1 VSHPLTAYTILLCL
15 SLSLS
20 FLDTPSSFSTHTFTH
35 MHVHTCHLYCM
46 SVFCSIQNTLPVHL
60 VHLSTFTQA
69 HTHTH
74 TNTQTHTHPVAANQN
89 YFIVPYPRN
98 TGNPSVQCIQTG
110 HSKVR
115 R

>member
-20 FLDTPSSFSTHTFTH
+20 FLDTPSSSSTHTFTH

-74 TNTQTHTHPVAANQN
+74 LNSTLSPPDLMVHH
-89 YFIVPYPRN
+89 YGRLPRQSLSLH
-98 TGNPSVQCIQTG
+98 GM
-110 HSKVR
+110 
-115 R
+115 